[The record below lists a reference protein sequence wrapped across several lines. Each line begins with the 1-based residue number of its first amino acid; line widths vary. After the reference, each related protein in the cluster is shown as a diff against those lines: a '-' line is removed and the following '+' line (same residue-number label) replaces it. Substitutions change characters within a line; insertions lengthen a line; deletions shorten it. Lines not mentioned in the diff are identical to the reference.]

1 MPHPRRCPAL
11 QQPNASGISEAAG
24 AALAEATAA
33 LQRWEAEQ
41 QGAWLADE
49 QAPRLD
55 GAIAD
60 ACDGYDS
67 FSITASPPEC
77 AAAAASGMPPAQLA
91 AAIAD
96 QLQGDCN
103 DSVCRLLPWRASLW
117 RLAET
122 TCALTPAPAGAVMW
136 LHPAVSSLARH
147 RMAADSLAALMA
159 LAPQLWDAAR
169 AQALLQCGA
178 EAGRCPGLPRASWM
192 GLFACWAPMHGR
204 PRTLFDPFPACSPRW
219 LLLPGCCGCMHAA
232 PLWLAAWH
240 AALAAAVG

>member
-77 AAAAASGMPPAQLA
+77 AAAAASGMPLAQLA

-96 QLQGDCN
+96 QLQGDC
-103 DSVCRLLPWRASLW
+103 RLCMPAAALA
-117 RLAET
+117 RLALASCRNNVRPH
-122 TCALTPAPAGAVMW
+122 TCP
-136 LHPAVSSLARH
+136 
-147 RMAADSLAALMA
+147 
-159 LAPQLWDAAR
+159 
-169 AQALLQCGA
+169 
-178 EAGRCPGLPRASWM
+178 
-192 GLFACWAPMHGR
+192 CW
-204 PRTLFDPFPACSPRW
+204 CSDV
-219 LLLPGCCGCMHAA
+219 AA
-232 PLWLAAWH
+232 PCSEQPGPPPHGCGQPGGSNGAG
-240 AALAAAVG
+240 AAAVGCCQGTGPAAVWR